1 MSKKILF
8 FILFLG
14 FIPLTFLH
22 AETIPV
28 EKTEQTIL
36 IMGDSLSAAYGIPA
50 EKGWVQLLVQYLEAQ
65 RYETN
70 VVNASISGETTQ
82 GGLTRLPAL
91 LEKHKPTVVVLEL
104 GANDGLRGQSLKQMQ
119 KNLAEMIE
127 KSQQISVKVLLLGMK
142 LPPNY
147 GIYAERFQQIY
158 HDLAKQY
165 KLRLVP
171 FFLADVVAEP
181 DLMQEDGLHPTAKA
195 QSKLF
200 ATVWAQLE
208 HLYTIP
214 D

>member
-14 FIPLTFLH
+14 FIPLTLPH

-82 GGLTRLPAL
+82 GGLTRFPNL
-91 LEKHKPTVVVLEL
+91 LEKHHPTIVVLEL

-181 DLMQEDGLHPTAKA
+181 DLMQADGLHPTAKA

-200 ATVWAQLE
+200 ATVWAQLK
-208 HLYTIP
+208 HLYIIP

>member
-28 EKTEQTIL
+28 EETKPTIL